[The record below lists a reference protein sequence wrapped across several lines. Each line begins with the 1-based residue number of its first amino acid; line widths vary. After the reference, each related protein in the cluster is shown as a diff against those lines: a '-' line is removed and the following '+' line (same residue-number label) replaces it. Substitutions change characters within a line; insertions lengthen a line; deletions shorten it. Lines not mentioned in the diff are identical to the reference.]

1 MRRIIHNILFLIIL
15 PLKFISCSSGY
26 KKIDGKWNYVS
37 YDEGNW
43 ADKYCLNVDHQSF
56 KTLDDKRYGKDY
68 SKVFFEGKII
78 ENAESKSFRLL
89 GNDYS
94 ADDSY
99 VFLKNYALIDADPKS
114 FKQLKHLYSRDKLR
128 VYCGTIPM
136 KVQDIE
142 HFRVTKSDN
151 SFGMQPSEIFIKN
164 NPDYSYID
172 TANYKFVIY
181 AFGEAETPK
190 EKFKGIK
197 KLYLPTS
204 SEQ

>member
-1 MRRIIHNILFLIIL
+1 MKILRNILFLIIL

-26 KKIDGKWNYVS
+26 KKVDGKWVYIS

-43 ADKYCLNVDHQSF
+43 ADKHYLDVDHQSF
-56 KTLDDKRYGKDY
+56 KILEDRRYGKDNF
-68 SKVFFEGKII
+68 KVYFEGNQI
-78 ENAESKSFRLL
+78 ENADSKSFRII

-94 ADDSY
+94 ADNSF
-99 VFLKNYALIDADPKS
+99 VFLKICPLIDADPKS
-114 FKQLKHLYSRDKLR
+114 FKQLKYLYSRDKLR

-142 HFRVTKSDN
+142 HFKVIKSDN
-151 SFGMQPSEIFIKN
+151 SFGIQPSEIFIKD

-172 TANYKFVIY
+172 SAKYKFVIY
-181 AFGEAETPK
+181 AFGEGETPT
-190 EKFKGIK
+190 EKFKGFK
-197 KLYLPTS
+197 KQGLPTS